1 MYSVNLLIFVRNFI
15 EVVVIGRYCFYI
27 GLKKKCI
34 YILIDNIDVKELN
47 IFWVNYLLGKG
58 VIENFGR
65 FFFGD
70 YEWLLFLIVDVFF

>member
-15 EVVVIGRYCFYI
+15 EVVVIGRYCFII

-47 IFWVNYLLGKG
+47 IFKVNYLLGKG
-58 VIENFGR
+58 VIENFESFY
-65 FFFGD
+65 FFLVIMNGCYF
-70 YEWLLFLIVDVFF
+70 